1 MTKINPKEKIIVI
14 GDLFID
20 ENWLMAKTDNY
31 HSTDVGDN
39 HYNSLVKGPDSFVMS
54 VCGIANVLKV
64 LSGKD
69 QKHSINSK
77 YDVIGVGA
85 WNPDDTEI
93 VKSILCANKE
103 IKQRMTPF
111 TLTNYL
117 QEIVHTRCKD
127 IACLEC
133 GLEYELRNL
142 VHDDNMSTNRIYRIY
157 EGFGSDLP
165 KLRYR
170 FDWQMDLKESS
181 LDYKTLSDIKNV
193 KAIIIVDHGKGVVN
207 ESLIRK
213 LLEKHKG
220 ARWYVRTKLKSP
232 PWLKHLK
239 RARVSSQLIVV
250 DQQLIDYIYGVRIW
264 KRSTSLCRA
273 SLELLGN
280 MLGLKT
286 YQHGEEIESSIINSK
301 NTAILFK
308 DNWAIAGSRHNGI
321 DARIFYFPK
330 SSHEK
335 MAIRVGR
342 TSIFFNSLVYW
353 DLMINDLNGN
363 TMPQATE
370 WALSNMTEWMRKC
383 TEAWKDEKPSG
394 LSGPFEEVISWF
406 PTRNIKPREGM
417 IYERYRNSWAEWN
430 LSSIKQGVL
439 TYKIERGKGK
449 TLVKKSPADHTDKM
463 IREFH
468 LWRSYGTLPNYVCP
482 GGEKRSNINN
492 LVRSLNEYS
501 KSSNPVVPFNC
512 LFIAEPGWGKSYL
525 AQCLS
530 NYFNFD
536 FLSYSIA
543 QMSTTKELIDSF
555 KEIASTQKR
564 TSKKVLVFMDEID
577 AQITG
582 ETAMGL
588 LLSPMWGGKFK
599 SEGYTNKIDP
609 CIWIFA
615 CTKPLKI
622 IRELP
627 KGRDFLSRINGPT
640 INVDFLNDN
649 YREEIHAKDIAEDKR
664 NKKLKDQ
671 LATLSSISQE
681 SKDDKRTEIV
691 YQMVNLLNTLYG
703 PISSI
708 DSDVLKLFYNI
719 LPINGV
725 RSLQIFASKFKNIT
739 KGIIKKKNVPYLID
753 NKELEGQIELLYP
766 EEYITA
772 FKGDKVEA
780 EGDIIRIKLLT

>member
-1 MTKINPKEKIIVI
+1 MKNESKEKIIVI

-31 HSTDVGDN
+31 HSTDVGDT
-39 HYNSLVKGPDSFVMS
+39 HYNSLVKGPESFVMS
-54 VCGIANVLKV
+54 VCGVANVLKV

-69 QKHSINSK
+69 QKDSINSK
-77 YDVIGVGA
+77 YNVIGVGV
-85 WNPDDTEI
+85 WNPDDTDI

-103 IKQRMTPF
+103 IKHRMTPY

-117 QEIVHTRCKD
+117 QKKVKTECQTKD
-127 IACLEC
+127 CLKC
-133 GLEYELRNL
+133 GLKYELINL
-142 VHDDNMSTNRIYRIY
+142 VNDNNLSTNRIYRIY

-165 KLRYR
+165 KLQYR
-170 FDWQMDLKESS
+170 FDWQLDLNKNSIDDKK
-181 LDYKTLSDIKNV
+181 LDGINEV

-207 ESLIRK
+207 EPLIK
-213 LLEKHKG
+213 NLLKRHKS

-232 PWLKHLK
+232 PWLQYLK
-239 RARVSSQLIVV
+239 KEEKSLRLIVV

-280 MLGLKT
+280 MLGLST
-286 YQHGEEIESSIINSK
+286 YKHGEEIESSIINSK

-308 DNWAIAGSRHNGI
+308 DNWAIAGSRSSGN
-321 DARIFYFPK
+321 DAKIFYFPK
-330 SSHEK
+330 SSDEK
-335 MAIRVGR
+335 MAVRVGR

-353 DLMINDLNGN
+353 DLMINDLNGD

-370 WALSNMTEWMRKC
+370 WALSNMNEWMKKC

-406 PTRNIKPREGM
+406 PTKNIKTREGM
-417 IYERYRNSWAEWN
+417 IQEKYKNSWKEWN
-430 LSSIKQGVL
+430 LSSEMQGIL
-439 TYKIERGKGK
+439 TYEVEKGKGK
-449 TLVKKSPADHTDKM
+449 TLVNKPGNDNTHNISK
-463 IREFH
+463 EFH
-468 LWRSYGTLPNYVCP
+468 LWRSYGTLPNFVCP

-492 LVRSLNEYS
+492 LVRSLNEYRNS
-501 KSSNPVVPFNC
+501 DNPAVPFNC

-543 QMSTTKELIDSF
+543 QMSSTKELIDSF

-564 TSKKVLVFMDEID
+564 TSKKILVFMDEID

-582 ETAMGL
+582 ETALGL
-588 LLSPMWGGKFK
+588 LLSPMWDGKFK

-615 CTKPLKI
+615 CTKPLKM
-622 IRELP
+622 IRDLP
-627 KGRDFLSRINGPT
+627 KGRDFLSRINGPK
-640 INVDFLNDN
+640 ISVDFLTDRS
-649 YREEIHAKDIAEDKR
+649 REEIHAKDIEEDNRKE
-664 NKKLKDQ
+664 KLKEQ
-671 LATLSSISQE
+671 LAILSSITPVI
-681 SKDDKRTEIV
+681 KDDKRTEIV

-739 KGIIKKKNVPYLID
+739 KGIIKKRNVPYLID
-753 NKELEGQIELLYP
+753 NKELDGQIELLYP
-766 EEYITA
+766 NEYITA
-772 FKGDKVEA
+772 FKGDKVEV